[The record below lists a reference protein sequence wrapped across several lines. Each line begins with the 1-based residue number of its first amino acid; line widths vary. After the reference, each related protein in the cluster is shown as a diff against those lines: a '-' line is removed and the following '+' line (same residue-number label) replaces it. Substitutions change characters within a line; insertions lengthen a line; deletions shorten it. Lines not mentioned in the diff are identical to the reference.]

1 MKLLSLLF
9 PVFNWFKEEPTE
21 LEVIAQN
28 NLELAKELEEKNMPP
43 MSAQEIK
50 EYVNKKNK

>member
-1 MKLLSLLF
+1 MKLFNLLF
-9 PVFNWFKEEPTE
+9 PVFNWFKEEPNE

-28 NLELAKELEEKNMPP
+28 NFELARELEEKNAPP

-50 EYVNKKNK
+50 EYVKNQNK